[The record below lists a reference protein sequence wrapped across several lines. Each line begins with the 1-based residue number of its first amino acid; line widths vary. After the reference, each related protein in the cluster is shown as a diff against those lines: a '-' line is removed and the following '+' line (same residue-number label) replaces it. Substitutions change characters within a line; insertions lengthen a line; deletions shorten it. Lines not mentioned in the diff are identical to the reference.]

1 MDAHPR
7 PPFGIVRNWIVVKQI
22 VAAERGRFRQCPNPV
37 TEEEKQQRED
47 MRKHW
52 DDQLKKA
59 EARANS
65 WKYAAIFGI
74 LFLLWIIAVLKGWI
88 PLR

>member
-1 MDAHPR
+1 
-7 PPFGIVRNWIVVKQI
+7 
-22 VAAERGRFRQCPNPV
+22 V

-47 MRKHW
+47 MRKQW
-52 DDQLKKA
+52 DGQLKKA

-65 WKYAAIFGI
+65 WKYTAIFGT